1 MQVSYDEIRRIY
13 RAEKNNSRLAEA
25 DEDFFDSLAEFVKQ
39 QKEQYLKS
47 LKTLS
52 TAKARDFTNLKKMI
66 EEIFSLREKKLLNLA
81 LVSSR
86 TGDPVEG
93 KMATQEKRTFKEL
106 LQVLN
111 RHKTFLEEIFSIE
124 QETTEKTADL
134 NKISMLDDV
143 PSFVGA
149 DMKEYG
155 PFEKGS
161 AVEVPE
167 KIALLLLARKLA
179 QKAE

>member
-13 RAEKNNSRLAEA
+13 RAEKNNPRLAEA

-52 TAKARDFTNLKKMI
+52 TVKARDFANLKKMI
-66 EEIFSLREKKLLNLA
+66 EEIFSMREKKLLNLA
-81 LVSSR
+81 LVSNR
-86 TGDPVEG
+86 TGDTVED
-93 KMATQEKRTFKEL
+93 KMSTQEKKTFREL
-106 LQVLN
+106 LLILK
-111 RHKTFLEEIFSIE
+111 RHSSFLEDIFSVE
-124 QETTEKTADL
+124 QETTARDL
-134 NKISMLDDV
+134 ELNRVSILDNV

-161 AVEVPE
+161 VIEVPE
-167 KIALLLLARKLA
+167 KIASLLLARKLA

>member
-13 RAEKNNSRLAEA
+13 RLEKNNSRLAEV
-25 DEDFFDSLAEFVKQ
+25 DDDFFDLLAEFTKQ
-39 QKEQYLKS
+39 QKEAYLKS

-66 EEIFSLREKKLLNLA
+66 EEIFSMREKKLMNMA

-86 TGDPVEG
+86 TGDTIEE
-93 KMATQEKRTFKEL
+93 KMSTQEKKTFKEL
-106 LQVLN
+106 LLVLN
-111 RHKTFLEEIFSIE
+111 RHKLFLEEIFSVE
-124 QETTEKTADL
+124 QETTARNQGLERVSIL
-134 NKISMLDDV
+134 ENV

-161 AVEVPE
+161 TVEIPE
-167 KIALLLLARKLA
+167 KISMLLVSRKLA
-179 QKAE
+179 QKPD